1 MKKLV
6 TPTVLLVMAL
16 ALAPYSL
23 AAPATEGTWTGT
35 VTETHCGAAGT
46 KPDHVDCAIK
56 CVKEKNAKWAL
67 YTPADKGVWVL
78 SNQEAA
84 AKMYSKEVTVKGTLD
99 KETKT
104 ITVTSME
111 PADSKN

>member
-6 TPTVLLVMAL
+6 SVTAVLVIAL

-23 AAPATEGTWTGT
+23 GAPGTEGTWTGT

-46 KPDHVDCAIK
+46 KPDHIDCAIK

-67 YTPADKGVWVL
+67 YTPVDKGVWVL

-84 AKMYSKEVTVKGTLD
+84 AKMSTKQVTVKGTLD

-111 PADSKN
+111 PAASKN